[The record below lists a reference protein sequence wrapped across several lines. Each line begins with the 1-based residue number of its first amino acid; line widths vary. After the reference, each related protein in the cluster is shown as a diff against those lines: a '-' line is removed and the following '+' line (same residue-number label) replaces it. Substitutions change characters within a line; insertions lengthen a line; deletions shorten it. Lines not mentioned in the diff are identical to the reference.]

1 MFKVDEK
8 VVNSN
13 GITCVIDKIERMKIP
28 YTKVRKDYY
37 IMHDL
42 IHTDNVFYIPT
53 DTEKSMRYPMTADEA
68 NSLINNI
75 QDIEVMKVSAERFR
89 DEEYRKCIKECSP
102 TVLVGMLKFF
112 KSRKDRRMSV
122 GKSLS
127 SLDEKYMRLAS
138 RNLFSELSCSL
149 SLPVDEVEN
158 IVYGKM
164 Q

>member
-13 GITCVIDKIERMKIP
+13 GITCVIDRIERMRIP
-28 YTKVRKDYY
+28 YSKVRKDYY

-42 IHTDNVFYIPT
+42 VHTGDVFYVPTDNET
-53 DTEKSMRYPMTADEA
+53 SMRYPMTTDEA
-68 NSLINNI
+68 RSLIKSI
-75 QDIEVMKVSAERFR
+75 DDIDKLKIPVERFR

-102 TVLVGMLKFF
+102 ERLVSMLKFF
-112 KSRKDRRMSV
+112 VERKNKRMSL

-138 RNLFSELSCSL
+138 KNLFCELAFSL

-158 IVYGKM
+158 MIIAKI